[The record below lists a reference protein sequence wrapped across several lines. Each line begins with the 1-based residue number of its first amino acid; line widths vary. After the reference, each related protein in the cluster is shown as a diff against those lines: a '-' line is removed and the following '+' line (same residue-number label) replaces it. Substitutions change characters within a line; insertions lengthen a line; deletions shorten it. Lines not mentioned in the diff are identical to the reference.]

1 MQQHIQKKYGE
12 DTSTS
17 PSPLQ
22 PQSTPLSTIE
32 TESTSSKE
40 HQSSSSL
47 STKDEEETNDDHH
60 PGTQAHNEEDYLQR
74 KITHFLTKSQ
84 QMGVSL
90 LQNLHSQKEFH
101 NPEILQK
108 MVHNQL
114 SDEYGSHYPAHL
126 YSRLEQ
132 SHVLEFTKQ
141 QINMSGTGQQQQQQQ
156 QQQFA
161 EQAAAYRAFMAQR
174 SKNKR

>member
-1 MQQHIQKKYGE
+1 
-12 DTSTS
+12 
-17 PSPLQ
+17 
-22 PQSTPLSTIE
+22 
-32 TESTSSKE
+32 
-40 HQSSSSL
+40 
-47 STKDEEETNDDHH
+47 
-60 PGTQAHNEEDYLQR
+60 
-74 KITHFLTKSQ
+74 
-84 QMGVSL
+84 MGISL

-101 NPEILQK
+101 NPEILEK

-141 QINMSGTGQQQQQQQ
+141 QINMSGTGQQQQ
-156 QQQFA
+156 FA

-174 SKNKR
+174 AKNKR

>member
-1 MQQHIQKKYGE
+1 MQQEYGK
-12 DTSTS
+12 DTIIS
-17 PSPLQ
+17 P
-22 PQSTPLSTIE
+22 STPLSNIE
-32 TESTSSKE
+32 SESTSSGK
-40 HQSSSSL
+40 HQFSSS
-47 STKDEEETNDDHH
+47 TTNGEETNDDQHQN
-60 PGTQAHNEEDYLQR
+60 TQTNNEGDNLQR

-84 QMGVSL
+84 KMGVSL

-101 NPEILQK
+101 NPEILEK

-141 QINMSGTGQQQQQQQ
+141 QINMSGTGQQQQ
-156 QQQFA
+156 FA
-161 EQAAAYRAFMAQR
+161 EQAAAYRVFMAQR
-174 SKNKR
+174 AKNKR